1 MRLGKA
7 VLVLAAMLASALV
20 ADRAEAA
27 ELRVGPDGYPSV
39 TAAIQAAE
47 PGDVLRIAPGQYREN
62 IVLSK
67 TLTLVGEGM
76 PQIDGGGNGDVI
88 LVTAPNCRI
97 SGLHVTGSGRAA
109 LTDSA
114 AIKLTAPGALIEGNL
129 LDQSLYG
136 IYLESVQHAVIR
148 DNEIQGLADLPP
160 GDRGDGIRL
169 FDSQHNRISNNRIS
183 VTRDGIYFNASPFN
197 TLTGNAVRQARY
209 GLHYMYSDDNTF
221 SQNRFTESEAGSAVM
236 FSRRLTLRD
245 NLFSGNRG
253 FRDYGLLIK
262 DCEQSIVEGNAILG
276 NRVGIFMDGAIG
288 LTVAGNRVVGNDLGI
303 EVRGSSEANDFRG
316 NTIAGNAVSA
326 ALPTGRS
333 ENRWD
338 GNYWSDYRGYDLDG
352 NERGDVPHQA
362 GSVFAYLTENMP
374 PARLFLLSP
383 AIQALE
389 FAERTFPIVN
399 VPNVTDPSPS
409 TKPTVEGEA
418 KPLGSGGID
427 LPMLGISLGALL
439 LGILPLIYVRKA
451 FSA

>member
-1 MRLGKA
+1 MTRT
-7 VLVLAAMLASALV
+7 VLALAATLLGTLV
-20 ADRAEAA
+20 VANAHAA
-27 ELRVGPDGYPSV
+27 ELRVGPGGYPSI
-39 TAAIQAAE
+39 TAASKAAS
-47 PGDVLRIAPGQYREN
+47 PGDVLRIAPGEYREN
-62 IVLSK
+62 VVLSK
-67 TLTLVGEGM
+67 TLTLIGDGM
-76 PQIDGGGNGDVI
+76 PRIDGGGNGDVI

-97 SGLHVTGSGRAA
+97 SGLHVTGSGREA

-114 AIKLTAPGALIEGNL
+114 AIKLTAPGALVEGNL

-136 IYLESVQHAVIR
+136 IYLMSVQNADIL
-148 DNEIQGLADLPP
+148 DNEIRGLAELPP

-183 VTRDGIYFNASPFN
+183 VARDGIYFNASPFN
-197 TLTGNAVRQARY
+197 TLTGNAVAKARY

-221 SQNRFTESEAGSAVM
+221 SNNRFTESEAGSAVM
-236 FSRRLTLRD
+236 FSQRLTLRD
-245 NLFSGNRG
+245 NIFAGNRG

-262 DCEQSIVEGNAILG
+262 DCEQSVVEGNAILG

-288 LTVAGNRVVGNDLGI
+288 LTVARNRIVGNDLGI
-303 EVRGSSEANDFRG
+303 ELRGSSEANDFRN

-352 NERGDVPHQA
+352 NGRGDVSHMA
-362 GSVFAYLTENMP
+362 GSVFSYLTENMP

-399 VPNVTDPSPS
+399 VPNVKDPSPS
-409 TKPTVEGEA
+409 MKPTVESDA
-418 KPLGSGGID
+418 KALGAGGVD
-427 LPMLGISLGALL
+427 LAMLGISVLALL
-439 LGILPLIYVRKA
+439 LGILPLVLVRKA
-451 FSA
+451 FA

>member
-1 MRLGKA
+1 MTLWQC
-7 VLVLAAMLASALV
+7 LPVLACLLALA
-20 ADRAEAA
+20 AGRAEAA
-27 ELRVGPDGYPSV
+27 ELRVGPGGYSTV
-39 TAAIQAAE
+39 TAAIQAAA
-47 PGDVLRIAPGQYREN
+47 PGDVIRIAAGHYRET

-67 TLTLVGEGM
+67 PLTLIGEGM
-76 PQIDGGGNGDVI
+76 PILDGGGSGDVI
-88 LVTAPNCRI
+88 HVSAPDCRI
-97 SGLHVTGSGRAA
+97 SGLHVTGSGKEA

-114 AIKLTAPGALIEGNL
+114 AIKLTAPGAVVSDNL
-129 LDQSLYG
+129 LDRSLFG
-136 IYLESVQHAVIR
+136 IYLNSVQHAVIR
-148 DNEIQGLADLPP
+148 DNEIRGIAELPT
-160 GDRGDGIRL
+160 GDRGDGIHL
-169 FDSQHNRISNNRIS
+169 FDSPHNRISNNRIA

-197 TLTGNAVRQARY
+197 QLSGNEVSQARY
-209 GLHYMYSDDNTF
+209 GLHYMYSDDNVF
-221 SQNRFTESEAGSAVM
+221 SGNRFTETEAGSAVM

-253 FRDYGLLIK
+253 FRAYGLLIK
-262 DCEQSIVEGNAILG
+262 DCEDSRVEGNAVLG

-288 LTVAGNRVVGNDLGI
+288 LTVADNRVVGNDLGI
-303 EVRGSSEANDFRG
+303 EVRGSSEANEFRG

-333 ENRWD
+333 ENLWD

-352 NERGDVPHQA
+352 NGRGDVPHMA

-399 VPNVTDPSPS
+399 VPNVKDPAPS
-409 TKPTVEGEA
+409 MKPTVAGEA
-418 KPLGSGGID
+418 KPLGSGRVD
-427 LPMLGISLGALL
+427 LAMLGFSLSALL
-439 LGILPLIYVRKA
+439 LGILPLLFVRKA

>member
-1 MRLGKA
+1 MTRRTCL
-7 VLVLAAMLASALV
+7 LVLAGALTGTLAAESA
-20 ADRAEAA
+20 AAA
-27 ELRVGPDGYPSV
+27 ELHVGPGGYSTV
-39 TAAIQAAE
+39 SAAIQAAS
-47 PGDVLRIAPGQYREN
+47 PGDVIRIAAGTYRES

-67 TLTLVGEGM
+67 PLTLIGEGM
-76 PQIDGGGNGDVI
+76 PRLDGGRSGDVI
-88 LVTAPNCRI
+88 RVTAPDCRI
-97 SGLHVTGSGRAA
+97 SGLHVTGSGREA

-114 AIKLTAPGALIEGNL
+114 AIKLTAPGAVIEENL
-129 LDQSLYG
+129 LDESLFG
-136 IYLESVQHAVIR
+136 IYLNSVRNAVIR
-148 DNEIQGLADLPP
+148 DNEIRGIAELPA
-160 GDRGDGIRL
+160 GDRGDGIHL
-169 FDSQHNRISNNRIS
+169 FDSPHNRIENNRIA

-197 TLTGNAVRQARY
+197 TLTGNTVSQARY
-209 GLHYMYSDDNTF
+209 GLHYMYSDDNVF
-221 SQNRFTESEAGSAVM
+221 SGNRFTETEAGSAVM

-253 FRDYGLLIK
+253 FRAYGLLIK
-262 DCEQSIVEGNAILG
+262 DCEETLVEGNAVLG

-288 LTVAGNRVVGNDLGI
+288 LTVARNRIVGNDLGI
-303 EVRGSSEANDFRG
+303 EVRGSSEGNDFLG
-316 NTIAGNAVSA
+316 NTIAGNATSA

-352 NERGDVPHQA
+352 NGRGDVTHAA

-399 VPNVTDPSPS
+399 VPGVEDDAPSM
-409 TKPTVEGEA
+409 KPTVEGEA
-418 KPLGSGGID
+418 RPLASRGID
-427 LPMLGISLGALL
+427 LPMLGISLGALI
-439 LGILPLIYVRKA
+439 LGILPLVLVRKA